1 MSSDPD
7 HAHAPEGIA
16 KFWASISVM
25 YTLSVYSR
33 V

>member
-7 HAHAPEGIA
+7 HSHAPEGIA
-16 KFWASISVM
+16 KFRSMSVM